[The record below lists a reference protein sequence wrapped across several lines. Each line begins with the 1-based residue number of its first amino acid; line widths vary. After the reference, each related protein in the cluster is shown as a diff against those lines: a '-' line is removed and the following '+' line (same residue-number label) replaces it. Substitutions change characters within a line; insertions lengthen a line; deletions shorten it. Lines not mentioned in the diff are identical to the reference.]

1 MRIAIDA
8 LGIDPP
14 GGGRSA
20 TLNLL
25 HGLFRIDS
33 GNEYLVFLDREER
46 SLARAG
52 KNVKCI
58 LLRVPNRFAA
68 RVWAQIVL
76 PPILRKERIHL
87 VHHVK
92 NLGTFFSPCRSVV
105 TVYDMTTLLFPHL
118 FPYIDVLYWRHIEPL
133 TLRTADRIIAISENT
148 AHDMAVQYS
157 LPREKISVIYPS
169 YDPMF
174 RPIDSE
180 ATSEIR
186 HRYDLPSEVV
196 LHVGSISR
204 KKNLLTLV
212 KAFNLLKQEEGF
224 RGKLVLAGRV
234 YKKGYDAELY
244 SYLAESICRAD
255 VIFTGPLSTDD
266 LALLYNCARVL
277 VFPSLHEGFGLVPLE
292 AMACGLP
299 VIASPVLAISEV
311 VRDAGLTLRNP
322 KDPSELATAIKRV
335 LSDDGLRRSMIQK
348 GLTRASLFSRERQAQ
363 ATMQLYGEVVAG
375 NC

>member
-8 LGIDPP
+8 LGIGPP
-14 GGGRSA
+14 GGGRAA

-25 HGLFRIDS
+25 RELFRTDS
-33 GNEYLVFLDREER
+33 ENEYLVFLEREES
-46 SLARAG
+46 SLARVG

-58 LLRVPNRFAA
+58 LLRVTNRFAA
-68 RVWAQIVL
+68 RVWAQMIFPL
-76 PPILRKERIHL
+76 ILRKERIDL
-87 VHHVK
+87 IHHAK
-92 NLGTFFSPCRSVV
+92 NLGTFFSPCPSVV
-105 TVYDMTTLLFPHL
+105 TVYDMTTLLFPHI
-118 FPYIDVLYWRHIEPL
+118 FPSIDVLYWRYIEPL

-148 AHDMAVQYS
+148 AHDIAVQYR
-157 LPREKISVIYPS
+157 LPKGKISVIYPS
-169 YDPMF
+169 YDPIF

-180 ATSEIR
+180 AASEIG

-212 KAFNLLKQEEGF
+212 KAFELLKQEEGF
-224 RGKLVLAGRV
+224 RSKLVLAGRV
-234 YKKGYDAELY
+234 YGKGYDAKLY
-244 SYLAESICRAD
+244 DYLTKSNCKAD
-255 VIFTGPLSTDD
+255 VIFTGPLSAED
-266 LALLYNCARVL
+266 LALLYNSARVL

-299 VIASPVLAISEV
+299 VIVSPVLAILEV
-311 VRDAGLTLRNP
+311 VGDAGLVLRNP

-335 LSDDGLRRSMIQK
+335 LSDDGLRRSMIQE

-363 ATMQLYGEVVAG
+363 ATLQLYGEVVAE
-375 NC
+375 NS